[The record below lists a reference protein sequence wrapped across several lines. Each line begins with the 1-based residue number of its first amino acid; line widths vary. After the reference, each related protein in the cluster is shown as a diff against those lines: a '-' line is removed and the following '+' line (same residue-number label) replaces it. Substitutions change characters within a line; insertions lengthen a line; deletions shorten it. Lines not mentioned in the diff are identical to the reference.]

1 MKTVCATQAKKHPLV
16 AARQGPVGLN
26 KLELIMQQ
34 ETDFSNI
41 GNRIPVSIMGLS
53 IAGDMS
59 QLSHDSIDC
68 IPAIEPCGQEVHE
81 LWFHT
86 AEGVSVRIITNKDD
100 LLSFGKSLVAL
111 FESEA
116 A

>member
-1 MKTVCATQAKKHPLV
+1 MNVSALNGQTKTP
-16 AARQGPVGLN
+16 RFSGLPASRCVN
-26 KLELIMQQ
+26 NLELIMQQ

-68 IPAIEPCGQEVHE
+68 IPAIEPCGEEVHE

-86 AEGVSVRIITNKDD
+86 AEGVSVRIITNQYD
-100 LLSFGKSLVAL
+100 LLSFGKALVAL